1 MLRHGTGPHARHLIL
16 LRVADEQ
23 SQTMGATPNSVRVSK
38 YQFISLP
45 LAAGDRVGAID
56 RDLYDADRGLWT
68 ATIAVVRFR

>member
-1 MLRHGTGPHARHLIL
+1 
-16 LRVADEQ
+16 
-23 SQTMGATPNSVRVSK
+23 MGATPNSVRVSK